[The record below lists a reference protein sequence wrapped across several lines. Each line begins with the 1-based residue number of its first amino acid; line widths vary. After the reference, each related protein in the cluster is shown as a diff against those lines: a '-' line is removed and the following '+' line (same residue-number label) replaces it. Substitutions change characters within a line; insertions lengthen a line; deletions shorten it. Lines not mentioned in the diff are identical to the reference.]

1 MMKIS
6 KTLIS
11 TLQQLMD
18 GGPVAASTLR
28 KDIAETLLAEG
39 LLTVQTHGSRRA
51 FRAIDAIVLKNFL
64 QTRYEELR
72 TLGDN
77 YLDSY
82 TTRFEQ
88 AAETGNS
95 KLVMVRSCPGFP
107 VNSYEPITC
116 SLSGNEIVV
125 NPPEGGF
132 VFIDNWQQFTIP
144 NDVVVVGI
152 ENMEN
157 FRMIRHQ
164 RKLFESVLGDTPL
177 LFVSRY
183 PQSKDLRKWL
193 QGITNRY
200 VHFGDFDLAGINIFL
215 TEFQQFLGARSSF
228 FIPSDIEKR
237 LQIGSQDRYNNQLSR
252 FRDLKCDE
260 NRIQA
265 IIDLINKY
273 HKCYDQ
279 EGYIMKQIEV
289 VAAVILHEG
298 RIFATQRGYGEWK
311 DWWEFPGGKMESGET
326 PEEALKREI
335 REELATDIGVD
346 DLIETIEWDYPKFH
360 LTMHCYW
367 CHVEKGSLSL
377 QEHEAAK
384 WLGKDELLS
393 VKWLPADI
401 QLIDK
406 IRDRLSE

>member
-18 GGPVAASTLR
+18 GGPAAASTLR

-51 FRAIDAIVLKNFL
+51 FRAIDAIALKNFL

-183 PQSKDLRKWL
+183 PQSKDLCKWL